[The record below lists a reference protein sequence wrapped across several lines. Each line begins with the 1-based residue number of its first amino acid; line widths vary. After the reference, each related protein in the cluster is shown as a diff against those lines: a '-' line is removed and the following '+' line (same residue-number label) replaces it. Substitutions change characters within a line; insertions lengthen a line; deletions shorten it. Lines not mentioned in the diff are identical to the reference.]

1 MQALRIAL
9 AQTNP
14 TVGDL
19 DGNSSLIASWSL
31 RAVQEGAQVV
41 LFPEMALTGY
51 PVEDLALRPSF
62 ADASRDALARLAEEL
77 DRSGCGDAVVVVG
90 YLDRDTSGSRNS
102 AAVLSRGSVLSR
114 YDKVALPTYRVFDE
128 VRYFA
133 PGSRLSITTVNEFR
147 LGIVICE
154 DIWQPGGPVPAYSAA
169 GIDGLLC
176 LNASP
181 YERGKDTIRRSVVER
196 RAAEAGVP
204 VAYANLVGAQD
215 ELVFDGGSLV
225 VAADGRLLGL
235 APVFTE
241 ELLYVN
247 LELPAERTTD
257 RVGVDGWTVD
267 RNTVSDA
274 VVRGWNPLAPAISTS
289 PDGHSSSDE
298 ETVWAALVTGLRDY
312 VHKNG
317 FRSVAL
323 GLSGGIDS
331 AVVAAIAV
339 DSLGSDAVHGI
350 SMPSRYSSDHSRS
363 DADEFARR
371 TGIHFR
377 TEPISAMVEAFTEQ
391 LALTGLAEENIQ
403 ARCRG
408 MTLMALSNSAGHLI
422 LATGNKSELAVGYS
436 TIYGD
441 AVGGFAPI
449 KDVPKSLVW
458 HLARWR
464 NKAAAERGEVP
475 PIPEGSIDKPPSAEL
490 RPGQLDTDSLPDY
503 DELDAILFRYV
514 DNDQGLDDIVAAGYD
529 RDTVVEILRKVD
541 AAEYK
546 RRQYPIGTKIT
557 SRAFGRDRR
566 MPITNGFRDSGVTN
580 CTREST

>member
-19 DGNSSLIASWSL
+19 DDNAKLIVEWTS
-31 RAVQEGAQVV
+31 RAAQDGAQVV
-41 LFPEMALTGY
+41 LFPEMVTTGY

-62 ADASRDALARLAEEL
+62 AAASRGALDALAIAL
-77 DRSGCGDAVVVVG
+77 DRAGCGDVVTVVG
-90 YLDRDTSGSRNS
+90 FLDRDHAGSRNS
-102 AAVLSRGSVLSR
+102 AAVLFGGAVISR
-114 YDKVALPTYRVFDE
+114 YDKHALPTYRVFDE
-128 VRYFA
+128 LRYFA
-133 PGSRLSITTVNEFR
+133 PGRKLSITEVNGFR
-147 LGIVICE
+147 LGIVVCE
-154 DIWQPGGPVPAYSAA
+154 DIWQPGGPVPAYAAA
-169 GIDGLLC
+169 GIDALLC

-181 YERGKDTIRRSVVER
+181 YERGKDAIRRSVVER

-204 VAYANLVGAQD
+204 VVYTNLVGGQD
-215 ELVFDGGSLV
+215 ELVFDGGSMV
-225 VAADGRLLGL
+225 VASDGTLLGRS
-235 APVFTE
+235 PEFTE
-241 ELLYVN
+241 HLLTVDI
-247 LELPAERTTD
+247 PAPEAPTRSQD
-257 RVGVDGWTVD
+257 HVDGWTIT
-267 RNTVSDA
+267 RNALPDLL
-274 VVRGWNPLAPAISTS
+274 VRGWDSPAPSVAEPLS
-289 PDGHSSSDE
+289 GE
-298 ETVWAALVTGLRDY
+298 EQVWGALVTGLRDY

-317 FRSVAL
+317 FSSVIL

-339 DSLGSDAVHGI
+339 DALGSEAVYGV
-350 SMPSRYSSDHSRS
+350 SMPSQYSSEHSRS

-371 TGIHFR
+371 TGIDFR
-377 TEPISAMVEAFTEQ
+377 TEPITAMVSAFVDQ
-391 LALTGLAEENIQ
+391 LELTGLAEENIQ

-408 MTLMALSNSAGHLI
+408 MTLMALSNSAGHLV

-458 HLARWR
+458 DLARWR
-464 NKAAAERGEVP
+464 NKAATERGEVP
-475 PIPEGSIDKPPSAEL
+475 PIPEDSIDKPPSAEL

-514 DNDQGLDDIVAAGYD
+514 DCDQGLEDIVAAGFD
-529 RDTVVEILRKVD
+529 RSTAQEILRKVD
-541 AAEYK
+541 IAEYK

-566 MPITNGFRDSGVTN
+566 MPITNRWRERGDS
-580 CTREST
+580 

>member
-19 DGNSSLIASWSL
+19 NENAKLIVEWTS
-31 RAVQEGAQVV
+31 RAAQDGAQVV
-41 LFPEMALTGY
+41 LFPEMATTGY

-62 ADASRDALARLAEEL
+62 ASASRGALDALADAL
-77 DRSGCGDAVVVVG
+77 DRGGCGDIVTVVG
-90 YLDRDTSGSRNS
+90 FLDRDHAGSRNS
-102 AAVLSRGSVLSR
+102 AAVLFGGAVISR
-114 YDKVALPTYRVFDE
+114 YDKHALPTYRVFDE
-128 VRYFA
+128 LRYFA
-133 PGSRLSITTVNEFR
+133 PGRKLSITEVNGFR
-147 LGIVICE
+147 LGIVVCE
-154 DIWQPGGPVPAYSAA
+154 DIWQPGGPVPAYAAA
-169 GIDGLLC
+169 GVDALLC

-204 VAYANLVGAQD
+204 VVYTNLVGGQD
-215 ELVFDGGSLV
+215 ELVFDGGSMV
-225 VAADGRLLGL
+225 VAADGTLLGRS
-235 APVFTE
+235 PEFTE
-241 ELLYVN
+241 HLLTVDI
-247 LELPAERTTD
+247 PAPTTPTHSRD
-257 RVGVDGWTVD
+257 SVDGWTITRSALPD
-267 RNTVSDA
+267 LL
-274 VVRGWNPLAPAISTS
+274 VRGWDSPAPSVAEPLS
-289 PDGHSSSDE
+289 GNE
-298 ETVWAALVTGLRDY
+298 QVWGALVTGLRDY

-317 FRSVAL
+317 FTSVIL

-339 DSLGSDAVHGI
+339 DALGSEAVYGV
-350 SMPSRYSSDHSRS
+350 SMPSQYSSEHSRS

-371 TGIHFR
+371 TGIDFR
-377 TEPISAMVEAFTEQ
+377 TEPITAMVSAFVDQ
-391 LALTGLAEENIQ
+391 LGLTGLAEENIQ

-408 MTLMALSNSAGHLI
+408 MTLMALSNSAGHLV

-458 HLARWR
+458 DLARWR
-464 NKAAAERGEVP
+464 NKAAFERGEVP
-475 PIPEGSIDKPPSAEL
+475 PIPEDSIDKPPSAEL

-514 DNDQGLDDIVAAGYD
+514 DCDQGLEDIVAAGFD
-529 RDTVVEILRKVD
+529 RGTAREILRKVD
-541 AAEYK
+541 LAEYK

-566 MPITNGFRDSGVTN
+566 MPITNSW
-580 CTREST
+580 REHGDAQV

>member
-19 DGNSSLIASWSL
+19 VGNSELIVEWTS
-31 RAVQEGAQVV
+31 RAAQDGAQVV
-41 LFPEMALTGY
+41 VFPEMASTGY

-62 ADASRDALARLAEEL
+62 ALASHSALDALADALERA
-77 DRSGCGDAVVVVG
+77 GCGDVLTVVG
-90 YLDRDTSGSRNS
+90 FLERDHAGSRNS
-102 AAVLSRGSVLSR
+102 AAVLFRGAVVAR
-114 YDKVALPTYRVFDE
+114 YDKHALPTYRVFDE
-128 VRYFA
+128 LRYFA
-133 PGSRLSITTVNEFR
+133 PGRHLSITKVNGFR

-154 DIWQPGGPVPAYSAA
+154 DIWQPGGPVPAYAAA
-169 GIDGLLC
+169 GVDALLC

-181 YERGKDTIRRSVVER
+181 YERGKSAIRRSVVER

-204 VAYANLVGAQD
+204 IVYTNLVGGQD
-215 ELVFDGGSLV
+215 ELVFDGGSMV
-225 VAADGRLLGL
+225 IAADGTMMGRS
-235 APVFTE
+235 PEFTE
-241 ELLYVN
+241 HLLSVDMPP
-247 LELPAERTTD
+247 LDSPAPD
-257 RVGVDGWTVD
+257 RDSVDGWSLTRVTVPD
-267 RNTVSDA
+267 LL
-274 VVRGWNPLAPAISTS
+274 VRGWDRTPASVAEPLP
-289 PDGHSSSDE
+289 E
-298 ETVWAALVTGLRDY
+298 EEQVWGALVTGLRDY

-317 FRSVAL
+317 FTSVVL

-331 AVVAAIAV
+331 AAVAAIAV
-339 DSLGSDAVHGI
+339 DALGSDAVHGV
-350 SMPSRYSSDHSRS
+350 SMPSQYSSDHSRS

-377 TEPISAMVEAFTEQ
+377 TEPIEGMVSAFVEQ
-391 LALTGLAEENIQ
+391 LGLTGLAEENIQ

-408 MTLMALSNSAGHLI
+408 MTLMALSNTAGHLV

-458 HLARWR
+458 ELARWR

-475 PIPEGSIDKPPSAEL
+475 PIPEDSIDKPPSAEL
-490 RPGQLDTDSLPDY
+490 RPGQLDADSLPDY

-514 DNDQGLDDIVAAGYD
+514 DCDQGLQDIVAAGFD
-529 RDTVVEILRKVD
+529 RDTAVDILRKVD
-541 AAEYK
+541 LSEYK
-546 RRQYPIGTKIT
+546 RRQYPIGTKVT

-566 MPITNGFRDSGVTN
+566 MPITNRW
-580 CTREST
+580 REIGNAQV